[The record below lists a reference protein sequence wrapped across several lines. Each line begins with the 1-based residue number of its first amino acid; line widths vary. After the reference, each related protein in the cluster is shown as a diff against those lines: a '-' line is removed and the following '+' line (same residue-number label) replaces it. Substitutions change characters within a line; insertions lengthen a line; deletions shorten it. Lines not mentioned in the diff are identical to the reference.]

1 MCAKSYVVEETIF
14 KDFKIKLNYVKI
26 SDQEIMERQKE
37 SEKIKIFHY
46 IFIQVKF
53 DFKEIKH
60 KS

>member
-1 MCAKSYVVEETIF
+1 MCAKSHVVEETIF
-14 KDFKIKLNYVKI
+14 KDIMIKLNYVKL
-26 SDQEIMERQKE
+26 SDQEIMERQKK
-37 SEKIKIFHY
+37 SEKIKIFYY

>member
-1 MCAKSYVVEETIF
+1 MCAKSHVVEETIF
-14 KDFKIKLNYVKI
+14 KDIMIKLNYVEL
-26 SDQEIMERQKE
+26 SDQEIMERQKK
-37 SEKIKIFHY
+37 SEKIKIFYY

>member
-1 MCAKSYVVEETIF
+1 MCAKSHVVEETIF

-26 SDQEIMERQKE
+26 SDQEIMERQEK
-37 SEKIKIFHY
+37 SERIKIFCY

>member
-26 SDQEIMERQKE
+26 SDQEIMERQKK